1 MPSLDVKASTDD
13 NWSPVAIHQMGA
25 KLMPTR
31 RFVLDVDTMKPA
43 SQSDVTLQD
52 EKPIYAL
59 PGGDV
64 DLTCTIWK
72 KKGVHV
78 TQTQWSKF
86 VDGGLERLAVYNPLY
101 GTTYVSSS
109 KTAHDYSASF
119 KETVHCDPAESSR
132 TSSQA
137 ASNAECNQWILQLRN
152 VSLEQAG
159 VYECSFAT
167 FPAGIKSSEIR
178 LIIKKDGK

>member
-1 MPSLDVKASTDD
+1 
-13 NWSPVAIHQMGA
+13 
-25 KLMPTR
+25 
-31 RFVLDVDTMKPA
+31 MKCVNLLWLLA
-43 SQSDVTLQD
+43 ESEVTLKE

-59 PGGDV
+59 PGHDV
-64 DLTCTIWK
+64 NLTCTIWK
-72 KKGVHV
+72 EKEAHV

-86 VDGGLERLAVYNPLY
+86 VDTGLERLVVYNPLY
-101 GTTYVSSS
+101 GTTCFNSL
-109 KTAHDYSASF
+109 KTACHGSASF
-119 KETVHCDPAESSR
+119 KETVHCDQADSSR
-132 TSSQA
+132 TARQA

-167 FPAGIKSSEIR
+167 FPAGIKSSEIH